1 MTKPSIPPQK
11 RARSPDV
18 LITSGEEEDEPEV
31 MVGGMVD
38 ENSNIAFEN
47 LMGLQNIE
55 SDEEGVKDDS
65 VEDNMEIVLD
75 FLVRKYLHSVWTASA
90 MLETC

>member
-31 MVGGMVD
+31 MDGGMVD
-38 ENSNIAFEN
+38 ENSNSALEN
-47 LMGLQNIE
+47 LIGLQTME
-55 SDEEGVKDDS
+55 SDEEGAKGDSDEEGAEDDDS
-65 VEDNMEIVLD
+65 VEDDMEIVLD
-75 FLVRKYLHSVWTASA
+75 F
-90 MLETC
+90 